1 MAITHPTT
9 PILSHA
15 DGTAVTAQ
23 EAYDAFM
30 NTRVLIVN
38 NLTTYEVL
46 SMVWYDNNSAQDNH
60 NAVGFVRLKYVFEGA
75 GGTVSLA
82 NIEVGDSSLVPEQQ
96 G

>member
-9 PILSHA
+9 NILSHA

-30 NTRVLIVN
+30 NTRVLIVIGKD
-38 NLTTYEVL
+38 TYEAI
-46 SMVWYDNNSAQDNH
+46 SMEWYDNNSTQDNTT
-60 NAVGFVRLKYVFEGA
+60 NVGYVKLSSVYNNS
-75 GGTVSLA
+75 GTTQISS
-82 NIEVGDSSLVPEQQ
+82 IEVGNSSLVPEQQ